1 MKHAAGSPPTQPGGA
16 ERGSWI
22 PWIFVAGFAVVFA
35 VNAIM
40 VYVAAT
46 TWTGI
51 AVNRSYDKGLHYNRN
66 LEAAARMAELGWEA
80 SIETELTAER
90 AGTVRVAVTEKDGDP
105 LYSAAVVVA
114 FERPTHEGYDFVV
127 PLEPSGSGLYS
138 AAFAAPLAGL
148 WDLRLIVTKG
158 SDLYV
163 TTERVLLR

>member
-1 MKHAAGSPPTQPGGA
+1 MKQEHGSQPARTVGA
-16 ERGSWI
+16 KQGSWI
-22 PWIFVAGFAVVFA
+22 PWIFVAGFGVVFC

-40 VYVAAT
+40 IYIAAT

-66 LEAAARMAELGWEA
+66 LEAAARMEALGWAA

-90 AGTVRVAVTEKDGDP
+90 AGTVKVAVTRNDGEP
-105 LYSAAVVVA
+105 LYRADVVIE

-127 PLEPSGSGLYS
+127 PLEPAGSGLYS

-148 WDLRLIVTKG
+148 WDLRLIVTRG
-158 SDLYV
+158 ADLYV

>member
-1 MKHAAGSPPTQPGGA
+1 MTHAADKPPTKPDDA
-16 ERGSWI
+16 KRGSWI
-22 PWIFVAGFAVVFA
+22 PWIFVAGFGVVFC

-90 AGTVRVAVTEKDGDP
+90 AGTVRVAVTENGGDP
-105 LYSAAVVVA
+105 LYRADVVVE

-127 PLEPSGSGLYS
+127 PLEQTGSGLYS
-138 AAFAAPLAGL
+138 AAFAAPLPGL
-148 WDLRLIVTKG
+148 WDLRLIVTRDT
-158 SDLYV
+158 DLYV
-163 TTERVLLR
+163 TSERVLLR

>member
-1 MKHAAGSPPTQPGGA
+1 MQQQRSRPQRQEA
-16 ERGSWI
+16 EKRGSWI
-22 PWIFVAGFAVVFA
+22 PWIFVAGFGVVFT

-51 AVNRSYDKGLHYNRN
+51 AVNRAYDKGLHYNRN
-66 LEAAARMAELGWEA
+66 LEAAARMAALGWEA

-90 AGTVRVAVTEKDGDP
+90 AGTVRVAVTENGGDP
-105 LYSAAVVVA
+105 LTRADVVVE

-127 PLEPSGSGLYS
+127 PLQPAGSGLYS
-138 AAFAAPLAGL
+138 AAFAAPLEGL
-148 WDLRLIVTKG
+148 WDLRLVVTRG
-158 SDLYV
+158 SDLFV

>member
-1 MKHAAGSPPTQPGGA
+1 MSSAQGSSRTRPNATR
-16 ERGSWI
+16 RGSWI
-22 PWIFVAGFAVVFA
+22 PWIFVAGFGVVLGA
-35 VNAIM
+35 NAIM
-40 VYVAAT
+40 IYIAAT

-66 LEAAARMAELGWEA
+66 LEAAARMEALGWQA

-90 AGTVRVAVTEKDGDP
+90 AGTVEVALFDEAGAP
-105 LYSAAVVVA
+105 LYRAEVVIE

-127 PLEPSGSGLYS
+127 PLEPAGSGLYS

-148 WDLRLIVTKG
+148 WDLRLIVTRG
-158 SDLYV
+158 ADLYV

>member
-1 MKHAAGSPPTQPGGA
+1 MNEEPGSSRQRANAAK
-16 ERGSWI
+16 RGSWI
-22 PWIFVAGFAVVFA
+22 PWIFVAGFGVVFC

-66 LEAAARMAELGWEA
+66 LEAASRMATLGWQA

-90 AGTVRVAVTEKDGDP
+90 AGTVAVKVTDNGGAP
-105 LYSAAVVVA
+105 LYRADVVVE

-127 PLEPSGSGLYS
+127 PLEAAGSGLYS
-138 AAFAAPLAGL
+138 AAFAAPLDGL
-148 WDLRLIVTKG
+148 WNLRLIVTRDE
-158 SDLYV
+158 DLFV
-163 TTERVLLR
+163 ATERIVLR